1 MRLFRVGDG
10 SAFDALEII
19 VDAATLEYK
28 LHCQYIRIFLHLDVN
43 MFSDCANPIQIRT
56 TSARRLDLLVE
67 FLPAYS

>member
-28 LHCQYIRIFLHLDVN
+28 LHYQ
-43 MFSDCANPIQIRT
+43 
-56 TSARRLDLLVE
+56 
-67 FLPAYS
+67 